1 MPPRRCPTACF
12 SPRLVLLFLVFC
24 LAAFAPARA
33 DVPARE
39 TLPGGWLLAPM
50 DAAPPVP
57 DPRAAGKTYR
67 RTLGLWEPGRAQNDG
82 PVRVVSFHYED
93 AADAPLARRTARLCA
108 RLLRLHLA
116 HFGERAPFPRQAPE
130 AHVFLRRDAPPGALN
145 AGGQTWGENVWL
157 FSTGRP
163 RTDVEWTRTV
173 AHEWGHLTLYAAR
186 GYREPENDAA
196 GFLGERLYLKW
207 LREEGTAPVVN
218 NDEEGDGVD
227 RAGLDIYHE
236 RQIAPLIARFR
247 AAGPNAPALLRADR
261 DARAM
266 DLYVGAA
273 LAFDDAFGSLLLSE
287 ALGSVLGDDGPRPF
301 LDSVRRAVAARP
313 VLPVRLPA
321 WVPLARAAY
330 RLSPDAGA
338 GRGAAARKIAV
349 ADRPPLVLGK
359 FGAPPA
365 QFSVRAAGWKWVRA
379 LPNPAAEIGVRLQ
392 REGGASSSKAA
403 GPR

>member
-1 MPPRRCPTACF
+1 MPPRRCRPAARF
-12 SPRLVLLFLVFC
+12 SALLVLFFLVF
-24 LAAFAPARA
+24 APPPAARA
-33 DVPARE
+33 DAFSRE
-39 TLPGGWLLAPM
+39 TLPGGWLLAQDTTFPT
-50 DAAPPVP
+50 PVS

-67 RTLGLWEPGRAQNDG
+67 RTLSLWEPGRAQNDG
-82 PVRVVSFHYED
+82 PARVVSFHYED
-93 AADAPLARRTARLCA
+93 DADAALARRTARLCA

-116 HFGERAPFPRQAPE
+116 HFGQRAPFPRQATT
-130 AHVFLRRDAPPGALN
+130 AHVFLRRDAPPGSEN

-163 RTDVEWTRTV
+163 RTDIEWTRTV

-207 LREEGTAPVVN
+207 LREENTSPLVN
-218 NDEEGDGVD
+218 NEPDASDGVD
-227 RAGLDIYHE
+227 QAGLDIYHE

-247 AAGPNAPALLRADR
+247 ASGPDVLPQTGR

-273 LAFDDAFGSLLLSE
+273 LAADDAFGSLLLGE
-287 ALGSVLGDDGPRPF
+287 ALNGVLSDDGPRPF
-301 LDSVRRAVAARP
+301 LDALRRALAARP

-321 WVPLARAAY
+321 WVPLARATY
-330 RLSPDAGA
+330 RLSPDGTGPAE
-338 GRGAAARKIAV
+338 RRAAKIAV

-359 FGAPPA
+359 MGTPPA
-365 QFSVRAAGWKWVRA
+365 RFSVRAAGWKWMRA
-379 LPNPAAEIGVRLQ
+379 LPDPSAQIGVRLQ
-392 REGGASSSKAA
+392 REGGASSSAA
-403 GPR
+403 GPPR